1 MKEKLLNLTDNSHYE
16 GVYDEKD
23 GRTEMQWGKYDYGVS
38 RDCQEPDYMMLTD
51 ACKKFNTESNTHYA
65 IAEYSDKYNIITL
78 YTYKA
83 LSEHD
88 SAYEKV
94 MKGNKEVAAKVKL
107 AGFSNQKIDDKID
120 AELKALKA
128 KLKIIKALS
137 KEVGFNLLEKN
148 YDSLMNLFSS
158 TIRRYKF
165 SIKFDDNSFVK
176 EFDTIEELFDVL
188 KSDKVVGYLSKHSAW
203 KHKVLA
209 YIGHDYLEL
218 ISYGHEK
225 DKDFYIQY
233 VNFGKIVDSPSECKW
248 AIETY
253 IKMYNSTCKRLKY
266 KMK

>member
-38 RDCQEPDYMMLTD
+38 KDCQEPDLVMLAD

-65 IAEYSDKYNIITL
+65 IAEYSDKYNVVTL

-128 KLKIIKALS
+128 KLKIVKALS
-137 KEVGFNLLEKN
+137 KEVGFNVLEKN

-176 EFDTIEELFDVL
+176 EFNKNKPAVFIYSPQYIYATKTTVTNVDLPALTMPQTRFVSIYTWYAKKDHV
-188 KSDKVVGYLSKHSAW
+188 W
-203 KHKVLA
+203 KIFTNNK
-209 YIGHDYLEL
+209 
-218 ISYGHEK
+218 
-225 DKDFYIQY
+225 
-233 VNFGKIVDSPSECKW
+233 
-248 AIETY
+248 
-253 IKMYNSTCKRLKY
+253 
-266 KMK
+266 